1 MKERA
6 GGQILQ
12 DEADSPGVTPMI
24 KDVKSKWLFLCLQVK
39 NENCRKGIEQV
50 IKTLTGMSTKE
61 KRLFIRFLFPRSALI
76 LAGLVTF
83 SILQVSIIKFLN
95 PPATPLMVYR
105 WLSGGEVDFRWR
117 SLSEISPFL
126 QRAVIAAEDQR
137 FLSHHGFDWKQI
149 GQALQEYQKEGRV
162 RGAST
167 ITMQVARNIFLWQGY
182 SWLRKGLEAYYTALI
197 ELLWPKS
204 RIMEVY
210 LNVVELGPEIFGAE
224 AAARRYFGF
233 SAASL
238 TKPQAALLAA
248 ILPNPLRWSPKHPSD
263 YIRKRQSTILREMK
277 SSIPPL
283 IPHQS
288 DKDQ

>member
-1 MKERA
+1 
-6 GGQILQ
+6 
-12 DEADSPGVTPMI
+12 MI
-24 KDVKSKWLFLCLQVK
+24 KDLKSNWLILYQQLK
-39 NENCRKGIEQV
+39 NEDCRKSIEQV
-50 IKTLTGMSTKE
+50 IKKLTGMSKKE
-61 KRLFIRFLFPRSALI
+61 KRLFIRFLFHRSALI

-83 SILQVSIIKFLN
+83 SIFQVSIIKFLN

-105 WLSGGEVDFRWR
+105 WLCGGKVDFRWR

-137 FLSHHGFDWKQI
+137 FFSHHGFDWKQI
-149 GQALQEYQKEGRV
+149 ERALQEYQKEGRV

-224 AAARRYFGF
+224 AAACRYFGF

-248 ILPNPLRWSPKHPSD
+248 ILPNPHRWSPKQPSD

-277 SSIPPL
+277 KFKTTLNPSPE
-283 IPHQS
+283 
-288 DKDQ
+288 

>member
-1 MKERA
+1 
-6 GGQILQ
+6 
-12 DEADSPGVTPMI
+12 MI
-24 KDVKSKWLFLCLQVK
+24 KDLKNNWLILCLRLKK
-39 NENCRKGIEQV
+39 NYQESIERIIRK
-50 IKTLTGMSTKE
+50 LTGMSKKE
-61 KRLFIRFLFPRSALI
+61 KRLFIGFLVHPSALI
-76 LAGLVTF
+76 LVGLVTV
-83 SILQVSIIKFLN
+83 SILQVSIIRFLN

-105 WLSGGEVDFRWR
+105 WLCGEKLDFRWR

-137 FLSHHGFDWKQI
+137 FLTHHGFDWKQI
-149 GQALQEYQKEGRV
+149 EQALEEYQNGGRV

-197 ELLWPKS
+197 ELLWPKW

-210 LNVVELGPEIFGAE
+210 LNIVELGPEIFGAE

-248 ILPNPLRWSPKHPSD
+248 ILPNPHRWSPKHPTQ

-277 SSIPPL
+277 KFDATLKPSP
-283 IPHQS
+283 
-288 DKDQ
+288 D

>member
-1 MKERA
+1 MLTVHK
-6 GGQILQ
+6 
-12 DEADSPGVTPMI
+12 
-24 KDVKSKWLFLCLQVK
+24 
-39 NENCRKGIEQV
+39 NCRKSIERV
-50 IKTLTGMSTKE
+50 IKKLTDIIRKDR
-61 KRLFIRFLFPRSALI
+61 RLFIRFLLHRSTLI

-83 SILQVSIIKFLN
+83 SILQVSIIRFLD
-95 PPATPLMVYR
+95 PPTTSIMVYR
-105 WLSGGEVDFRWR
+105 WLSGEKLDFRWR

-126 QRAVIAAEDQR
+126 HRAVIAAEDQR

-149 GQALQEYQKEGRV
+149 EQALEEYQNGGRV

-197 ELLWPKS
+197 ELLWPKW

-248 ILPNPLRWSPKHPSD
+248 VLPNPHRWSPKHPTQ

-277 SSIPPL
+277 KLEPIMETSPE
-283 IPHQS
+283 
-288 DKDQ
+288 

>member
-1 MKERA
+1 
-6 GGQILQ
+6 
-12 DEADSPGVTPMI
+12 MI
-24 KDVKSKWLFLCLQVK
+24 KDLKSNWLMLCLQLK
-39 NENCRKGIEQV
+39 NENCRKSIERV
-50 IKTLTGMSTKE
+50 IKKLTGISKKE
-61 KRLFIRFLFPRSALI
+61 KRLFIRFLLHRSALI

-83 SILQVSIIKFLN
+83 SIFQVSIIKFLN
-95 PPATPLMVYR
+95 PPATPLMLYR
-105 WLSGGEVDFRWR
+105 WLCGGKVDFRWR

-137 FLSHHGFDWKQI
+137 FFSHHGFDWKQI
-149 GQALQEYQKEGRV
+149 ERALQEYQKEGRV

-167 ITMQVARNIFLWQGY
+167 ITMQVARNLFLWQGY

-224 AAARRYFGF
+224 AAACRYFGF

-248 ILPNPLRWSPKHPSD
+248 ILPNPHRWSPKHPSD
-263 YIRKRQSTILREMK
+263 YIRKRQYTILCEMEK
-277 SSIPPL
+277 FETTLKTSPE
-283 IPHQS
+283 
-288 DKDQ
+288 

>member
-1 MKERA
+1 MLTKINCPKSIER
-6 GGQILQ
+6 
-12 DEADSPGVTPMI
+12 
-24 KDVKSKWLFLCLQVK
+24 
-39 NENCRKGIEQV
+39 V
-50 IKTLTGMSTKE
+50 IKKLTGISKKE
-61 KRLFIRFLFPRSALI
+61 KRPFIGSLLHRSALI
-76 LAGLVTF
+76 LAGLAAF
-83 SILQVSIIKFLN
+83 SILQVGIIRFLN

-105 WLSGGEVDFRWR
+105 WLCGQKLDFRWR
-117 SLSEISPFL
+117 SLSEISPSL

-149 GQALQEYQKEGRV
+149 EQALEEYQKEGRT

-197 ELLWPKS
+197 ELLWPKW

-233 SAASL
+233 SASSL

-248 ILPNPLRWSPKHPSD
+248 VLPNPHRWSPKHPSE
-263 YIRKRQSTILREMK
+263 YIRERQSTILGEMK
-277 SSIPPL
+277 KFEVTLKPP
-283 IPHQS
+283 S
-288 DKDQ
+288 E